1 MHVNVLCK
9 ENNPG
14 DKELCPGTTD
24 NEMKQKDVA
33 NPCRDSRFSP
43 PFDMAPI
50 SDETSQGK
58 CIIQNL
64 DFRSIG
70 SSVGGPTFTRSSIAP
85 DHEHTI

>member
-1 MHVNVLCK
+1 MLYSAKLRKTETRNY
-9 ENNPG
+9 
-14 DKELCPGTTD
+14 CPGTTD

-33 NPCRDSRFSP
+33 NPCRASRFSP
-43 PFDMAPI
+43 PFDMTPT

-70 SSVGGPTFTRSSIAP
+70 SSVGVHFTRSSIAP

>member
-1 MHVNVLCK
+1 
-9 ENNPG
+9 
-14 DKELCPGTTD
+14 
-24 NEMKQKDVA
+24 MKQKDVA

-70 SSVGGPTFTRSSIAP
+70 SSVGAP
-85 DHEHTI
+85 LLLVVVLLLIMSTPFDDISHWVARQ